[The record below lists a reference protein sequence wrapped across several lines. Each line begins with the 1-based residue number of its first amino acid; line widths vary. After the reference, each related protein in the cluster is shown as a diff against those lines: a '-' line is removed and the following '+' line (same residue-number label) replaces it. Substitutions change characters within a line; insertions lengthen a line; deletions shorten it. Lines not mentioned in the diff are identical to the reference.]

1 MTRHGETSPS
11 SIEAVNKN
19 KKKPVTFKSVIQWLW
34 RLFSSVRLAVI
45 LILVITALSLLGA
58 LLIQAPAE
66 VAKDPAAYSYWID
79 TVAQPKVGAWAPP
92 LSALSL
98 FNVFR
103 SPWFVIAA
111 ALLMLNI
118 LICSL
123 NRWKEI
129 SLSLRGGSVKKKEDF
144 YTLGTSTNLKEIKT
158 QALEATLIS
167 EKVLKARG
175 YRTRTQTDKINTYIS
190 ADKNRYYKLGTYFS
204 HFSLI
209 LFVLAFVA
217 SNYLGFRDISF
228 TVPEGHFR
236 QVGHDTALSLELVS
250 FVDEYYDNGRPKDY
264 RSEVILYEDG
274 TPVKTA
280 TIQVNHPLVY
290 KGVRFYQSYFGPA
303 SKIKVRDKNGNNVF
317 TGNVPMDS
325 SFDIEGVR
333 RNEGFFDL
341 PAEGLS
347 VRLIGSAVN
356 AEDFMIPQGS
366 VAVDLREGTNQIDFR
381 LVWLGEPAIVG
392 DFEFTFLE
400 DSSYSGFQ
408 VSHDPASILIWIA
421 SALFIL
427 GICSVLYFPYRQ
439 VFILSKQEG
448 LLIRTRAPR
457 GFRSTQEL
465 NILVGKIKDQ
475 LLLPNKKKGR

>member
-1 MTRHGETSPS
+1 MTS
-11 SIEAVNKN
+11 NNNN
-19 KKKPVTFKSVIQWLW
+19 KKKSPGKFRAVIRWLW
-34 RLFSSVRLAVI
+34 HLFSSVRLAVI

-58 LLIQAPAE
+58 LLIQAPPE
-66 VAKDPAAYSYWID
+66 VAKDPVAYSYWIE
-79 TVAQPKVGAWAPP
+79 TVAQPKVGAWAPF

-103 SPWFVIAA
+103 SPWFVIAST
-111 ALLMLNI
+111 LLMLNI

-144 YTLGTSTNLKEIKT
+144 YSGGTSTSLKDL
-158 QALEATLIS
+158 QAPAAKATLIS

-175 YRTRTQTDKINTYIS
+175 YRTRTQSDKENTYIS
-190 ADKNRYYKLGTYFS
+190 ADKNRYYRLGTYFS

-217 SNYLGFRDISF
+217 SNYFGFRDLSF

-274 TPVKTA
+274 TPVKEA

-303 SKIKVRDKNGNNVF
+303 SKMEVHDLNGNNVF
-317 TGNVPMDS
+317 NGNVPMDS

-333 RNEGFFDL
+333 RYEGFFDL
-341 PAEGLS
+341 PAEGIS
-347 VRLIGSAVN
+347 VRLIGSAIN
-356 AEDFMIPQGS
+356 AEDFMIPPGS

-381 LVWLGEPAIVG
+381 LVWLGESATVG
-392 DFEFTFLE
+392 GFEFTFLE
-400 DSSYSGFQ
+400 DSKYSGFQ

-439 VFILSKQEG
+439 VFILSRPAG

-465 NILVGKIKDQ
+465 NVLAGQIENKLSIASG
-475 LLLPNKKKGR
+475 KKKGK

>member
-1 MTRHGETSPS
+1 
-11 SIEAVNKN
+11 
-19 KKKPVTFKSVIQWLW
+19 
-34 RLFSSVRLAVI
+34 
-45 LILVITALSLLGA
+45 
-58 LLIQAPAE
+58 
-66 VAKDPAAYSYWID
+66 
-79 TVAQPKVGAWAPP
+79 
-92 LSALSL
+92 
-98 FNVFR
+98 
-103 SPWFVIAA
+103 
-111 ALLMLNI
+111 MLNI

-144 YTLGTSTNLKEIKT
+144 YALGTSASLKEIKA

-175 YRTRTQTDKINTYIS
+175 YRTRTQSDKINTYIS
-190 ADKNRYYKLGTYFS
+190 ADKNRYYRLGTYFS

-217 SNYLGFRDISF
+217 SSYLGFRDISF

-264 RSEVILYEDG
+264 RSEVILYEDSI
-274 TPVKTA
+274 PVKTA

-303 SKIKVRDKNGNNVF
+303 SKMEVHDENGNNVF
-317 TGNVPMDS
+317 SGNVPMDS

-341 PAEGLS
+341 PAKGLS

-356 AEDFMIPQGS
+356 GQDFMIPPGS

-381 LVWLGEPAIVG
+381 LVWLGEPATVG

-439 VFILSKQEG
+439 VFILSKQAS

-465 NILVGKIKDQ
+465 NALAGQIENKLSIASD
-475 LLLPNKKKGR
+475 KKKGR

>member
-1 MTRHGETSPS
+1 M
-11 SIEAVNKN
+11 INKN
-19 KKKPVTFKSVIQWLW
+19 KKKQGTFKSIIKWIW

-66 VAKDPAAYSYWID
+66 VAKDPGAYSYWID
-79 TVAQPKVGAWAPP
+79 TVAQPKVGGWAPF
-92 LSALSL
+92 LSALSF

-103 SPWFVIAA
+103 SPWFVIAS

-129 SLSLRGGSVKKKEDF
+129 SLSLKGGQVIKKEDF
-144 YTLGTSTNLKEIKT
+144 YTSGTSTTLKDIHAPASK
-158 QALEATLIS
+158 ATLIP

-175 YRTRTQTDKINTYIS
+175 YRTRTQSDKENIYIA
-190 ADKNRYYKLGTYFS
+190 ADKNRYYRLGTYFS

-228 TVPEGHFR
+228 TVPVGNYRE
-236 QVGHDTALSLELVS
+236 VGHDTALSLELVS

-274 TPVKTA
+274 NPVKEA

-303 SKIKVRDKNGNNVF
+303 SSIEVRDENGNNVF
-317 TGNVPMDS
+317 SGNIPMDS

-341 PAEGLS
+341 PGKGLS
-347 VRLIGSAVN
+347 ARLIGSAVN
-356 AEDFMIPQGS
+356 AEDFMIPPGS
-366 VAVDLREGTNQIDFR
+366 VAIDVRDGSNQIDFR
-381 LVWLGEPAIVG
+381 LVWLGEPATVG
-392 DFEFTFLE
+392 GFEFTFLE
-400 DSSYSGFQ
+400 DSKYSGFQ

-439 VFILSKQEG
+439 AWILSKKDG
-448 LLIRTRAPR
+448 SLHIRTRTPR

-465 NILVGKIKDQ
+465 NTLAGQIEKELSIISDKE
-475 LLLPNKKKGR
+475 KGR